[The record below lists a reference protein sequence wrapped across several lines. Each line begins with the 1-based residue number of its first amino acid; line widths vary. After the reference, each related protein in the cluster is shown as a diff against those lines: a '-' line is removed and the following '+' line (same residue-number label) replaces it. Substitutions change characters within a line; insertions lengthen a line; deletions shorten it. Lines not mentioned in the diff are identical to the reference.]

1 MNVAAQ
7 RRPAACARSGI
18 ALKLCLRIAAQQGD
32 VMDRRRFLVGSSG
45 ALAGALLL
53 PRAGFAADTGLPEGT
68 VASSV
73 LDALPGKRPLVKRT
87 WRPPN
92 YETPTALFREAYT
105 PNDAFYVR
113 WHSAVPEVAL
123 ADWRLR
129 IGGPAARHSREY
141 SHEEIVRRFKRAE
154 VTAVNQCSGNR
165 RGLFSPHVPGVQW
178 GYGAMGNA
186 VWGGVRLKDVLEDA
200 GIGPGA
206 VEVVANGADAPPLTG
221 PDFVKSLPVW
231 KALDPD
237 TLLAFE
243 MNGQPLPAWNGFP
256 ARIVAPG
263 WTATYWIKAV
273 TDLTITDKAFDGF
286 WMKTAYRV
294 PKGMFGASGF
304 ESQDTEQNSPITN
317 IKVNSLIVDPAPGT
331 ALPAGKR
338 LAVMG
343 IAWDGGSGIRRVE
356 VSLDGGASWRDAKL
370 GRDLGR
376 YSWRQWRYE
385 FRPQAGTVTVL
396 ARAFAADGSTQPDQ
410 LVHNPAGYH
419 HNVVHRVEYHVA

>member
-7 RRPAACARSGI
+7 RLAAACARACI
-18 ALKLCLRIAAQQGD
+18 ALKLSLRVAAEQGD
-32 VMDRRRFLVGSSG
+32 AMDRRRFLVGSSG

-53 PRAGFAADTGLPEGT
+53 PRAGFAGDAGLPEGT

-73 LDALPGKRPLVKRT
+73 LDALPGKRPLIKRT

-92 YETPTALFREAYT
+92 YEMPTTLFREAYT

-113 WHSAVPEVAL
+113 WHSAVPDVAL

-129 IGGPAARHSREY
+129 IGGPAAQNQREY
-141 SHEEIVRRFKRAE
+141 THDEIVRRFKRAE

-206 VEVVANGADAPPLTG
+206 VEVVANGADAPPLSG
-221 PDFVKSLPVW
+221 PDFVKSLPMW

-294 PKGMFGASGF
+294 PKGMFGPSGF
-304 ESQDTEQNSPITN
+304 ESQDTEQNSPITS
-317 IKVNSLIVDPAPGT
+317 IKVNSLIVDPAPG
-331 ALPAGKR
+331 AVLAAGKR
-338 LAVMG
+338 VAVMG

-356 VSLDGGASWRDAKL
+356 VSVDGGANWRDAKL

-376 YSWRQWRYE
+376 YSWRQWHYE
-385 FRPQAGTVTVL
+385 FRPQAGAVAVL
-396 ARAFAADGSTQPDQ
+396 ARAFAADGATQPEQ

-419 HNVVHRVEYHVA
+419 HNVVQRAEYHVA